1 MDCEFCAVTTAF
13 GGKYRNRPQEEVLAE
28 LRGLRPF
35 EGRFILKNCV
45 FFVDDNII
53 SNRAY
58 ARELLPRL
66 AEFKLKWFGQAS
78 MNIAKDPEILQL
90 CQRSGCIGLFIG
102 FETLSDESLRAMG
115 KRTNHP
121 QEYLE
126 VVRRIHDHGIGIDA
140 SFVFGLDGDDEGV
153 FDRTLEFV
161 ARARIEMAYYSILTP
176 YPGTRLH
183 ERLTQEGRILT
194 GIGRSTTPAT
204 WSIGLGP
211 LRPINC
217 WRAITG
223 SLKESFSLASIFRRL
238 WGTTAYKPFST
249 R

>member
-1 MDCEFCAVTTAF
+1 MV
-13 GGKYRNRPQEEVLAE
+13 AE
-28 LRGLRPF
+28 LRSLRPF

-66 AEFKLKWFGQAS
+66 AEFKLKWFSHAS

-102 FETLSDESLRAMG
+102 FETLSEENLRAMG

-126 VVRRIHDHGIGIDA
+126 VVQPH
-140 SFVFGLDGDDEGV
+140 
-153 FDRTLEFV
+153 
-161 ARARIEMAYYSILTP
+161 P
-176 YPGTRLH
+176 
-183 ERLTQEGRILT
+183 
-194 GIGRSTTPAT
+194 
-204 WSIGLGP
+204 
-211 LRPINC
+211 RP
-217 WRAITG
+217 RHRH
-223 SLKESFSLASIFRRL
+223 RRL
-238 WGTTAYKPFST
+238 VCVRAGW